1 MYVYVFNLRQS
12 ACITFWYSSH
22 QTRTISRLNARTEM
36 WPGHRSLYWQAI
48 KTKMDNHLL
57 KEIFLQEQKKTV
69 RVNDSTYYFLSK
81 GFELQCSDTHTS
93 KCQQPTDRDREWM
106 ANFIQ
111 VLLCADR
118 PQFCASFFLLLSF
131 RSLYWKSKGIN
142 LKLKHRGIWGKHI
155 RALVWLRRLAIIIF
169 LTLPQ
174 FFIMPYVIWTI
185 HSYIQITL
193 LSAVLPSTLT

>member
-1 MYVYVFNLRQS
+1 MYYILVF
-12 ACITFWYSSH
+12 ITPDTYYLTFECAHWNVAGSQKPLLASDKNENG
-22 QTRTISRLNARTEM
+22 QPFIKRNISTRA
-36 WPGHRSLYWQAI
+36 
-48 KTKMDNHLL
+48 
-57 KEIFLQEQKKTV
+57 KKTV

-185 HSYIQITL
+185 HSNIQITL